1 MSVAIAVSQLRPA
14 TLLPWR
20 VIVLAAAAVA
30 AYLGLGATPEA
41 WVFDRLAIAD
51 GEWWRLLTGH
61 WVHSDASHAG
71 WDISMMLLFGVLFE
85 ARLQWRLPLVLLLS
99 SCAVD
104 AWLWWGV
111 PDLRFYCGLS
121 GILNGVLIVGLL
133 EWWRETRH
141 PLMLL
146 TIAASALKIV
156 IEIHSGQALLTQT
169 AWPSVPTAHAAGFL
183 CGLALHL
190 LLSRREENY

>member
-85 ARLQWRLPLVLLLS
+85 ARLQWRLPLVLLLA

-146 TIAASALKIV
+146 TVAASALKIA

-190 LLSRREENY
+190 LLSRREEID

>member
-1 MSVAIAVSQLRPA
+1 MSMAIEAGQFRPA
-14 TLLPWR
+14 MLLPWR

-41 WVFDRLAIAD
+41 WVFDRQAIAE

-85 ARLQWRLPLVLLLS
+85 ARLQWRLPLVLLLAS
-99 SCAVD
+99 LAVD

-121 GILNGVLIVGLL
+121 GILNGLLIVGLL
-133 EWWRETRH
+133 EWWREMRH

-146 TIAASALKIV
+146 TAAAAALKIA

-183 CGLALHL
+183 CGLAFHL
-190 LLSRREENY
+190 LLSRREEIY

>member
-85 ARLQWRLPLVLLLS
+85 ARLQWRLPLVLLLA

-169 AWPSVPTAHAAGFL
+169 AWPSLPTAHAAGFL

-190 LLSRREENY
+190 LLSRREEID